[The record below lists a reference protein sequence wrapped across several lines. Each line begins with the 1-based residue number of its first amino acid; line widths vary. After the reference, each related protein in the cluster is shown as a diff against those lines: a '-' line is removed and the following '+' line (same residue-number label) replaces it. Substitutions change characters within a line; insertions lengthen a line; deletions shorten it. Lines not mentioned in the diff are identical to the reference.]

1 MLPVKNELFHCPAR
15 LGQYLKGKHMRS
27 IKKKNPNI
35 KKNAVTPCYWCCYFF
50 FFNKLIEARFID
62 LFVIILPTWLVK
74 TGYRKTGA
82 AAVCAYFYF
91 FKNFIGTT
99 PHLHWYYHT
108 HNNVLENT
116 CHARNLNL
124 NKLKTGT
131 YLWQIMAWF
140 EDILSF
146 FDDCW

>member
-1 MLPVKNELFHCPAR
+1 MNYFIAQLDWDSISKGNTWGV
-15 LGQYLKGKHMRS
+15 LKRKTQTS
-27 IKKKNPNI
+27 KKMQLLL
-35 KKNAVTPCYWCCYFF
+35 VTGVVIFF